1 MKLLL
6 SCFAAAIFLGAALPS
21 AGARDSASMDFF
33 YDNLDPYGNWRE
45 VGDYGY
51 VWQPRN
57 VDDNWRPYSDGR
69 WVYTDAGW
77 TWDSDEPFGW
87 AVYHYGRWANVNG
100 IGWIWVPGTEWG
112 PGWVS
117 WRHSPRYTGWAPLP
131 PEALFLRLIG
141 FSVWVDDY
149 YDIGPGNYRF
159 VENRDFGARRL
170 NSVFIDQRQNIQII
184 NQTTNITNITYV
196 NNVVYNGGPVYDQQ
210 VRYSAAPIQRYRLD
224 RRENFEGDPRR
235 QTAEHLR
242 SRVSGDSLSVLAL
255 PFTGQSSAPPPRL
268 AEKVGRAEVNHG
280 WKNAGSPEEVS
291 AVRDRMKSKVRV
303 PEQLPAEPRFERP
316 PTSTMPREEVRA
328 PLPAEQP
335 PKARPNRD
343 DTPRNPNAPPMTP
356 ERKPQSPDRPPA
368 PVPETKKEPMPG
380 TQRPSDAPNPGGR
393 NKMNDPRAPRTDNV
407 PPPRTERKPENKVLV
422 PPQQRM
428 QPKPPDTAPPQ
439 RPETPARP
447 QLTPQRPESQRP
459 AFKPGQRPEVT
470 PMPQRP
476 EIARPQTAPTP
487 QPAPQRTEP
496 QRPAFR
502 PAPSDPPP
510 AVPRPP
516 QVAPPVPSPQTP
528 PIVQPPATRE
538 RLQTGNER
546 PGKESKKPTEPPK

>member
-6 SCFAAAIFLGAALPS
+6 SFFAAAIFLGAALPS

-33 YDNLDPYGNWRE
+33 YDNLDPYGSWRE

-51 VWQPRN
+51 CWQPRN
-57 VDDNWRPYSDGR
+57 VDDGWRPYSDGR

-196 NNVVYNGGPVYDQQ
+196 NNVVYNGGPRYDQQ

-242 SRVSGDSLSVLAL
+242 SRVSGDSMSVLAL
-255 PFTGQSSAPPPRL
+255 PFTQQASAPPPRL

-280 WKNAGSPEEVS
+280 WRNAGSPAEVT
-291 AVRDRMKSKVRV
+291 AVRERMKSKVRV
-303 PEQLPAEPRFERP
+303 PDQLPAQPRFERP
-316 PTSTMPREEVRA
+316 AAPNMPREEVRV
-328 PLPAEQP
+328 PPPAEQP

-356 ERKPQSPDRPPA
+356 EKKPQSPDRPPA
-368 PVPETKKEPMPG
+368 RRPETKPETIPG
-380 TQRPSDAPNPGGR
+380 TQRPADRPNPGGR
-393 NKMNDPRAPRTDNV
+393 NKMSDPRPPRAENV
-407 PPPRTERKPENKVLV
+407 PPPQVERKPENKNIV

-428 QPKPPDTAPPQ
+428 MPKPPEKAPPRTEPQ
-439 RPETPARP
+439 RPNFR
-447 QLTPQRPESQRP
+447 
-459 AFKPGQRPEVT
+459 PGQRPET
-470 PMPQRP
+470 IRP
-476 EIARPQTAPTP
+476 SPPPQTPPTP
-487 QPAPQRTEP
+487 QPAPSRKEP
-496 QRPAFR
+496 QRPAIR
-502 PAPSDPPP
+502 PAPVVPPP
-510 AVPRPP
+510 AVSRPP
-516 QVAPPVPSPQTP
+516 QVTPPV
-528 PIVQPPATRE
+528 VQPPSARGKAKAESDRPNKE
-538 RLQTGNER
+538 R
-546 PGKESKKPTEPPK
+546 KKPTEPPQ